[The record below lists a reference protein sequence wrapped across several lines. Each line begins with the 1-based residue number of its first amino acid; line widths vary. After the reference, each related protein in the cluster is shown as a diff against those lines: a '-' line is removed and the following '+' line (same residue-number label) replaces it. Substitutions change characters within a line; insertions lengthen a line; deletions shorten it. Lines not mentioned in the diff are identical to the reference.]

1 MSGHSKW
8 STIKHK
14 KGAKDAK
21 RAKIFTKLIKELTV
35 AVKEGGGSDPD
46 FNPRL
51 RLAIANAKGANMP
64 KDNIERAIKKA
75 ESSNENFQEYTFEG
89 TGQGGAAI
97 FVECLSDNNQ
107 RTVSDVRHVF
117 SKYGGELGKNGSL
130 SYIFDRKGIF
140 TIPEGD
146 FDPEELEL
154 ELIDAGLEEMEKE
167 ERDDGVKYILTVD
180 MKDFGNMQKKLDEMK
195 IVAENAELQRIPRM
209 YKKLDP
215 ETAMK
220 ALNIVEKLEEL
231 DDVSS
236 VYHDIELTDE
246 VAKAIEEAEG

>member
-21 RAKIFTKLIKELTV
+21 RAKIFTRIVKELTV
-35 AVKEGGGSDPD
+35 AVKEGGGSDPE

-51 RLAIANAKGANMP
+51 RLAIANAKGVNMP
-64 KDNIERAIKKA
+64 KDNIERTIKKA
-75 ESSNENFQEYTFEG
+75 QDDGSSLAESTFEG

-130 SYIFDRKGIF
+130 SYIFERKGTF
-140 TIPEGD
+140 VIPKGE
-146 FDPEELEL
+146 FDIEELEL
-154 ELIDAGLEEMEKE
+154 DLIDAGLEEMEE
-167 ERDDGVKYILTVD
+167 EDGKCMLTVD
-180 MKDFGNMQKKLDEMK
+180 MKDFGNMQKKLEELK
-195 IVAENAELQRIPRM
+195 LEPENAELERIPKM
-209 YKKLDP
+209 YKKL
-215 ETAMK
+215 ESATALK
-220 ALNIVEKLEEL
+220 ALKIVDKLEDLE
-231 DDVSS
+231 DVQN

-246 VAKAIEEAEG
+246 VAKALEEQE

>member
-21 RAKIFTKLIKELTV
+21 RAKIFTRLIKELTV
-35 AVKEGGGSDPD
+35 AVKEGGGADPD

-64 KDNIERAIKKA
+64 KENIERAVKKA
-75 ESSNENFQEYTFEG
+75 QDDGSNLQEYTFEG

-140 TIPEGD
+140 VIKEGE
-146 FDPEELEL
+146 FDAEELEL
-154 ELIDAGLEEMEKE
+154 ELIDAGLEELEKE
-167 ERDDGVKYILTVD
+167 VQEDDTKYILTVD
-180 MKDFGNMQKKLDEMK
+180 MKDFGNMQKKLEELK
-195 IVAENAELQRIPRM
+195 LEAENAELQRIPRM
-209 YKKLDP
+209 YKQLDS
-215 ETAMK
+215 ETALK
-220 ALNIVEKLEEL
+220 ALNIVEKLEDL
-231 DDVSS
+231 DDVQN
-236 VYHDIELTDE
+236 VYHDIELTEDI
-246 VAKAIEEAEG
+246 AKALEEQE

>member
-21 RAKIFTKLIKELTV
+21 RAKMFTRIVKELTV
-35 AVKEGGGSDPD
+35 AVKEGGGIDPD

-51 RLAIANAKGANMP
+51 RLAIANAKGVNMP
-64 KDNIERAIKKA
+64 KDNIDRTIKKA
-75 ESSNENFQEYTFEG
+75 DSDGSNLQESTFEG

-130 SYIFDRKGIF
+130 SYIFERKGTF
-140 TIPEGD
+140 VIPKGD
-146 FDPEELEL
+146 FDIEELEL
-154 ELIDAGLEEMEKE
+154 DLIDAGLEEMEE
-167 ERDDGVKYILTVD
+167 EDGKYILTTD
-180 MKDFGNMQKKLDEMK
+180 MKDFGNIQKKLEELK
-195 IVAENAELQRIPRM
+195 LEAENAELERIPKM

-215 ETAMK
+215 ETALK

-231 DDVSS
+231 EDVQN

-246 VAKAIEEAEG
+246 VAKALEEQE

>member
-21 RAKIFTKLIKELTV
+21 RAKIFTRLIKELTV
-35 AVKEGGGSDPD
+35 AVKEGGGPDPE

-51 RLAIANAKGANMP
+51 RLAISNAKGANMP

-75 ESSNENFQEYTFEG
+75 DSEGSNLQEYTFEG

-130 SYIFDRKGIF
+130 SYIFERKGIF
-140 TIPEGD
+140 VIPDTG

-154 ELIDAGLEEMEKE
+154 ELIDAGLEEMEKNE
-167 ERDDGVKYILTVD
+167 EEKYVLTVD
-180 MKDFGNMQKKLDEMK
+180 MKDFGNMQKKLEELK
-195 IVAENAELQRIPRM
+195 IEAENAELQRIPKM
-209 YKKLDP
+209 YKRLDP
-215 ETAMK
+215 ETALK

-231 DDVSS
+231 DDVQN

-246 VAKAIEEAEG
+246 VAEAIEEQE

>member
-21 RAKIFTKLIKELTV
+21 RAKIFTRLIKELTV
-35 AVKEGGGSDPD
+35 AVREGGGSDPD

-51 RLAIANAKGANMP
+51 RLAVNNAKGANMP
-64 KDNIERAIKKA
+64 KENIERAIKKA
-75 ESSNENFQEYTFEG
+75 DSEGSNLQEYTFEG

-130 SYIFDRKGIF
+130 SYIFERKGIF
-140 TIPEGD
+140 VIPKGD
-146 FDPEELEL
+146 FDIEELEL
-154 ELIDAGLEEMEKE
+154 DLIDAGLEEIE
-167 ERDDGVKYILTVD
+167 EENGKYILTTD
-180 MKDFGNMQKKLDEMK
+180 MKDFGNMQKKLEELK
-195 IVAENAELQRIPRM
+195 LEAENAELQRIPKM
-209 YKKLDP
+209 YKRLDP

-231 DDVSS
+231 DDVQN

-246 VAKAIEEAEG
+246 VAKAIEEQG

>member
-21 RAKIFTKLIKELTV
+21 RAKIFTRLIKELTV
-35 AVKEGGGSDPD
+35 AVKEGGGADPD

-64 KDNIERAIKKA
+64 KENIERAVKKA
-75 ESSNENFQEYTFEG
+75 QDDGSNLQEYTFEG

-140 TIPEGD
+140 VIKEGE
-146 FDPEELEL
+146 FDAEELEL
-154 ELIDAGLEEMEKE
+154 ELIDAGLEELEKE
-167 ERDDGVKYILTVD
+167 VQEDDTKYILTVD
-180 MKDFGNMQKKLDEMK
+180 MKDFGNMQKKLEELK
-195 IVAENAELQRIPRM
+195 LEAENAELQRIPRM
-209 YKKLDP
+209 YKQLDT
-215 ETAMK
+215 ETALK
-220 ALNIVEKLEEL
+220 ALNIVEKLEDL
-231 DDVSS
+231 DDVQN
-236 VYHDIELTDE
+236 VYHDIELTEDI
-246 VAKAIEEAEG
+246 AKALEEQE

>member
-21 RAKIFTKLIKELTV
+21 RAKMFTRIVKELTV
-35 AVKEGGGSDPD
+35 AVKEGGGVDPD

-51 RLAIANAKGANMP
+51 RLAIANAKGVNMP
-64 KDNIERAIKKA
+64 KDNIERTIKKA
-75 ESSNENFQEYTFEG
+75 DSDGSNLVESTFEG

-130 SYIFDRKGIF
+130 SYIFERKGTF
-140 TIPEGD
+140 VIPKGD
-146 FDPEELEL
+146 FDIEELEL
-154 ELIDAGLEEMEKE
+154 DLIDAGLEEIE
-167 ERDDGVKYILTVD
+167 EEDGKYLLTTD
-180 MKDFGNMQKKLDEMK
+180 MKDFGNMQKKLEELK
-195 IVAENAELQRIPRM
+195 LEAENAELERIPKM
-209 YKKLDP
+209 YKKLDTD
-215 ETAMK
+215 TALK
-220 ALNIVEKLEEL
+220 ALKIIDKLEEL
-231 DDVSS
+231 EDVQN

-246 VAKAIEEAEG
+246 IAKALEEQE

>member
-21 RAKIFTKLIKELTV
+21 RAKIFTRLIKELTV
-35 AVKEGGGSDPD
+35 AVKEGGGPDPD

-51 RLAIANAKGANMP
+51 RLAINNAKGANMP
-64 KDNIERAIKKA
+64 KENIERAIKKA
-75 ESSNENFQEYTFEG
+75 DSEGSNLQEYTFEG

-130 SYIFDRKGIF
+130 SYIFERKGIF
-140 TIPEGD
+140 VIPKGD
-146 FDPEELEL
+146 FDIEELEL
-154 ELIDAGLEEMEKE
+154 DLIDAGLEEIE
-167 ERDDGVKYILTVD
+167 EENGKYILTTD
-180 MKDFGNMQKKLDEMK
+180 MKDFGNMQKKLEELK
-195 IVAENAELQRIPRM
+195 LEAENAELQRIPKM
-209 YKKLDP
+209 YKRLDP

-231 DDVSS
+231 DDVQN

-246 VAKAIEEAEG
+246 VAKAIEEQG

>member
-21 RAKIFTKLIKELTV
+21 RAKMFTRIVKELTV
-35 AVKEGGGSDPD
+35 AVKEGGGTDPE

-51 RLAIANAKGANMP
+51 RLAIANAKGVNMP
-64 KDNIERAIKKA
+64 KENIERTIKKA
-75 ESSNENFQEYTFEG
+75 DSDGSNLQEYTFEG

-130 SYIFDRKGIF
+130 SYIFERKGTFVIKK
-140 TIPEGD
+140 GD
-146 FDPEELEL
+146 FDIEELEL
-154 ELIDAGLEEMEKE
+154 DLIDAGLEDLE
-167 ERDDGVKYILTVD
+167 EEDGKYILTVD
-180 MKDFGNMQKKLDEMK
+180 MKDFGNMQKKLEELK
-195 IVAENAELQRIPRM
+195 LEAENAELERIPKM

-215 ETAMK
+215 ETALK
-220 ALNIVEKLEEL
+220 ALKIIDKLEEL
-231 DDVSS
+231 EDVQN

-246 VAKAIEEAEG
+246 VAKAMEEQE

>member
-21 RAKIFTKLIKELTV
+21 RAKIFTRIVKELTV
-35 AVKEGGGSDPD
+35 AVKEGGGSDPE

-51 RLAIANAKGANMP
+51 RLAIANAKGVNMP
-64 KDNIERAIKKA
+64 KENIERTIKKA
-75 ESSNENFQEYTFEG
+75 QDDGSNLQEYTFEG

-130 SYIFDRKGIF
+130 SYIFERKGTF
-140 TIPEGD
+140 VIPKGD
-146 FDPEELEL
+146 FDIEELEL
-154 ELIDAGLEEMEKE
+154 DLIDAGLEELE
-167 ERDDGVKYILTVD
+167 EEDGKYILTVD
-180 MKDFGNMQKKLDEMK
+180 MKDFGNMQKKLEELK
-195 IVAENAELQRIPRM
+195 LEAENAELERVPKM

-220 ALNIVEKLEEL
+220 ALNIVDKLEEL
-231 DDVSS
+231 EDVQN

-246 VAKAIEEAEG
+246 VAKAIEEQG

>member
-21 RAKIFTKLIKELTV
+21 RAKIFTRIVKELTV
-35 AVKEGGGSDPD
+35 AVKEGGGSDPE

-51 RLAIANAKGANMP
+51 RMAIANAKGVNMP
-64 KDNIERAIKKA
+64 KDNIERTIKKA
-75 ESSNENFQEYTFEG
+75 QDDGSNLAESTFEG

-130 SYIFDRKGIF
+130 SYIFERKGTFVIAQ
-140 TIPEGD
+140 GD
-146 FDPEELEL
+146 FDIEELEL
-154 ELIDAGLEEMEKE
+154 DLIDAGLEDLE
-167 ERDDGVKYILTVD
+167 EEDGKYILTVD
-180 MKDFGNMQKKLDEMK
+180 MKDFGNMQKKLEELK
-195 IVAENAELQRIPRM
+195 LEAENAELERIPKM
-209 YKKLDP
+209 YKKLEP
-215 ETAMK
+215 ATALK
-220 ALNIVEKLEEL
+220 ALKIVDKLEDLE
-231 DDVSS
+231 DVQN

-246 VAKAIEEAEG
+246 VAKALEEQE

>member
-21 RAKIFTKLIKELTV
+21 RAKIFTRIVKELTV
-35 AVKEGGGSDPD
+35 AVKEGGGSDPE

-51 RLAIANAKGANMP
+51 RLAIANAKGVNMP
-64 KDNIERAIKKA
+64 KDNIERTIKKA
-75 ESSNENFQEYTFEG
+75 QDDGSSLAESTFEG

-130 SYIFDRKGIF
+130 SYIFERKGTFVIAQ
-140 TIPEGD
+140 GD
-146 FDPEELEL
+146 FDIEELEL
-154 ELIDAGLEEMEKE
+154 DLIDAGLEDLE
-167 ERDDGVKYILTVD
+167 EEDGKYMLTVD
-180 MKDFGNMQKKLDEMK
+180 MKDFGNMQKKLEELK
-195 IVAENAELQRIPRM
+195 LEAENAELERIPKM
-209 YKKLDP
+209 YKELEPK
-215 ETAMK
+215 TALK
-220 ALNIVEKLEEL
+220 ALKIVDKLEDLE
-231 DDVSS
+231 DVQN

-246 VAKAIEEAEG
+246 VAKALEEQE

>member
-21 RAKIFTKLIKELTV
+21 RAKIFTRIVKELTV
-35 AVKEGGGSDPD
+35 AVKEGGGSDPE

-51 RLAIANAKGANMP
+51 RLAIANAKGVNMP
-64 KDNIERAIKKA
+64 KDNIERTIKKA
-75 ESSNENFQEYTFEG
+75 QDDGSSLAESTFEG
-89 TGQGGAAI
+89 TGQGGVAI

-130 SYIFDRKGIF
+130 GYIFERKGTFVIAQ
-140 TIPEGD
+140 GD
-146 FDPEELEL
+146 FDLEELEL
-154 ELIDAGLEEMEKE
+154 DLIDAGLEDLE
-167 ERDDGVKYILTVD
+167 EEDGKYLLTVD
-180 MKDFGNMQKKLDEMK
+180 MKDFGNMQKKLEELK
-195 IVAENAELQRIPRM
+195 LEAENAELERIPKM
-209 YKKLDP
+209 YKELEP
-215 ETAMK
+215 VTALK
-220 ALNIVEKLEEL
+220 ALKIVDKLEDLE
-231 DDVSS
+231 DVQN

-246 VAKAIEEAEG
+246 VAKALEEQE

>member
-21 RAKIFTKLIKELTV
+21 RAKIFTRLIKELTV
-35 AVKEGGGSDPD
+35 AVKEGGGPDPE

-51 RLAIANAKGANMP
+51 RLAISNAKGANMP

-75 ESSNENFQEYTFEG
+75 DSEGSNLQEYTFEG

-130 SYIFDRKGIF
+130 SYIFERKGTF
-140 TIPEGD
+140 VIPKGD
-146 FDPEELEL
+146 FDIEELEL
-154 ELIDAGLEEMEKE
+154 DLIDAGLEEIE
-167 ERDDGVKYILTVD
+167 EEEGKYVLTVD
-180 MKDFGNMQKKLDEMK
+180 MKDFGNMQKKLEELK
-195 IVAENAELQRIPRM
+195 LEAENAELERIPKM
-209 YKKLDP
+209 YKTLDP
-215 ETAMK
+215 ETALK

-231 DDVSS
+231 EDVQN

-246 VAKAIEEAEG
+246 VAKAIEEQE

>member
-21 RAKIFTKLIKELTV
+21 RAKIFTRIVKELTV
-35 AVKEGGGSDPD
+35 AVKEGGGSDPE

-51 RLAIANAKGANMP
+51 RLAIANAKGVNMP
-64 KDNIERAIKKA
+64 KENIERTIKKA
-75 ESSNENFQEYTFEG
+75 QDDGSNLQEYTFEG

-130 SYIFDRKGIF
+130 SYIFERKGTF
-140 TIPEGD
+140 VIPKGE
-146 FDPEELEL
+146 FDIEELEL
-154 ELIDAGLEEMEKE
+154 DLIDAGLEEIE
-167 ERDDGVKYILTVD
+167 EEEGKYILTVD
-180 MKDFGNMQKKLDEMK
+180 MKDFGNMQKKLEELK
-195 IVAENAELQRIPRM
+195 LEAENAELERVPKM

-220 ALNIVEKLEEL
+220 ALNIVDKLEDLE
-231 DDVSS
+231 DVQN

-246 VAKAIEEAEG
+246 VAKALEEQE

>member
-21 RAKIFTKLIKELTV
+21 RAKIFTRLIKELTV
-35 AVKEGGGSDPD
+35 AVKEGGGPDPD

-51 RLAIANAKGANMP
+51 RLAINNAKGANMP

-75 ESSNENFQEYTFEG
+75 DSEGSNLQEYTFEG

-130 SYIFDRKGIF
+130 SYIFERKGVF
-140 TIPEGD
+140 VIPDGD
-146 FDPEELEL
+146 FDAEELEL
-154 ELIDAGLEEMEKE
+154 ELIDAGLEEMEKNE
-167 ERDDGVKYILTVD
+167 EGKYVLTVD
-180 MKDFGNMQKKLDEMK
+180 MKDFGNMQKKLEELK
-195 IVAENAELQRIPRM
+195 IEAENAELQRIPKM
-209 YKKLDP
+209 YKTLDP

-220 ALNIVEKLEEL
+220 ALNIVEKLEDL
-231 DDVSS
+231 DDVQN

-246 VAKAIEEAEG
+246 VAKAMEEQE

>member
-21 RAKIFTKLIKELTV
+21 RAKIFTRLVKELTV
-35 AVKEGGGSDPD
+35 AVKEGGGTDPE

-64 KDNIERAIKKA
+64 KENIERTIKKA
-75 ESSNENFQEYTFEG
+75 DKDGSNLQEYTFEG
-89 TGQGGAAI
+89 TGHGGAAI

-107 RTVSDVRHVF
+107 RTVSEVRHVF

-130 SYIFDRKGIF
+130 SYIFERKGVF
-140 TIPEGD
+140 VIPEGD

-154 ELIDAGLEEMEKE
+154 ELIDAGLEEMEKNE
-167 ERDDGVKYILTVD
+167 EGKYVLTVD
-180 MKDFGNMQKKLDEMK
+180 MKDFGNMQKKLEEMK
-195 IVAENAELQRIPRM
+195 ITAENAELQRIPKM
-209 YKKLDP
+209 YKTLDP

-231 DDVSS
+231 DDVQT

-246 VAKAIEEAEG
+246 VAKAIEEQG